1 MKTSCILITS
11 FILLSLVSCKKVEDR
26 NCVKFVGAEQVKI
39 IDLPFFNK
47 LQLYE
52 RIKFELVQDS
62 VNKVILR
69 GGKNLLTKIGFK
81 ISEDTLIIN
90 NNNKCNFLRD
100 YSKIVTA
107 EIHFQELN
115 QLRYFGTEILSNKG
129 VLNLPWFNLS
139 IESSSGSVNLNLN
152 SNVIYASSGNYG
164 DFNLAGKTN
173 VAYLSINNN
182 GYCNTSNLLVIDSI
196 KVSSKTMGIMKV
208 NADNTLLNAEIIN
221 GGNIF
226 YKGTPSSI
234 FLKKTGKGELI
245 KE

>member
-1 MKTSCILITS
+1 MKTIRVIVASF
-11 FILLSLVSCKKVEDR
+11 FILCFVSCKKVEKR
-26 NCVKFVGAEQVKI
+26 GCIKTVGAEQVKD

-69 GGKNLLTKIGFK
+69 GGKNLLTKIDLR

-90 NNNKCNFLRD
+90 NNNKCNFLRN

-107 EIHFQELN
+107 EIHFKELIE
-115 QLRYFGTEILSNKG
+115 LKYFGTETLTNKG
-129 VLNLPWFNLS
+129 VLNLPWFALS
-139 IESSSGSVNLNLN
+139 ILSSSGSVDLNLN

-164 DFNLAGKTN
+164 DFNLSGKTN
-173 VAYLSINNN
+173 FAFFDINSN
-182 GYCNTSNLLVIDSI
+182 GYCNTSNLLVKDSI
-196 KVSSKTMGIMKV
+196 KVSSRTMGIMKV
-208 NADNTLLNAEIIN
+208 NADNTLLNVEIKN
-221 GGNIF
+221 GGNVF

-234 FLKKTGKGELI
+234 LLKKTGKGELI